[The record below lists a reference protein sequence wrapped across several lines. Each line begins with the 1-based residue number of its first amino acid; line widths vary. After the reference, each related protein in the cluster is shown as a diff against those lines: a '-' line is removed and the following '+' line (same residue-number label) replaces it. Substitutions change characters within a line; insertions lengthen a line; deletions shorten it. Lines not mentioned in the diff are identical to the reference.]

1 MGHVAGDEQKSYYDN
16 TPFESLNF
24 EYNIRGWLKG
34 INKNYA
40 NANTNSSWFG
50 MELSYDWGFDNNQFN
65 GNIAGA
71 KWRSKGDGE
80 QRAFGYGY
88 DAANRLL
95 YADFTQNNGGWN
107 QTAGINFSVKMGDG
121 LNHYSAY
128 DANGNIK
135 QMQQWGVKLN
145 NSVQI
150 DNLTYDYFNSSNK
163 LKSVYDAANDAD
175 TKLGDFRTSSNSINS
190 GALNASSKIDYSY
203 DTNGNLTEDK
213 NKDISSIIY
222 NHLNLPY
229 LITVNGK
236 GTIQYIYDAA
246 GNKLEKRT
254 QENSPQNKNTKTTY
268 INGYVYQND
277 SLQFL
282 SHEEGRIRYKQP
294 SNEFV
299 YDYFIKDH
307 LGNTRMVLTEEQQV
321 DAYPVASLET
331 NTINSEKLYYNIPD
345 DASTRINKNTI
356 AGYPTDSYT
365 NPNDFIQKLN
375 GNGTKVGTSI
385 TLKVMAGDSYNLR
398 ANSWYRLNGASPSGP
413 VDPFGTILS
422 SLISGVSL
430 ASKGKATVAAM
441 SGSGVLNP
449 AVLSFTQSQTVAQG
463 KPKAYLNWI
472 LLDEQLKYVG
482 GGFDQVG
489 SDDELKT
496 HARTGLPV
504 TKNGYLYIYVSNETP
519 NVDVFF
525 DNVQVT
531 HVRGP
536 LLEETHYYPFG
547 LTMAGI
553 SSKAAGKLQNKI
565 KFNSGNEL
573 QSGEFSDAS
582 GLELYDAVHRRYDQQ
597 LGRFNQIDALAD
609 ISLYQS
615 PYNFGSNNPIR
626 INDPLGLTDNM
637 PVGKT
642 KSGETIYG
650 NDDPNAVISNV
661 TVVGHRKRNPT
672 PFYFSTMTKSQTLVA
687 NRNEATFWDRYLNH
701 KPLSQPG
708 DLDSYTSKLSMYQK
722 WSRED
727 EAYRKA
733 QLWLA
738 AVIIST
744 PAITAYPALFSI
756 SLDMAGTKAAVS
768 ILAQGIIKG
777 VRNID
782 LLGVGA
788 DAIAAP
794 GLNGIMSGSLNY
806 TPFSRTQHLKF
817 GWEKTGSEFFTDFS
831 AGLSGGIIGDA
842 TWKPLQSLL
851 KNGTEKSVL
860 FISTQSGLSVATQ
873 AVPSVLNQQ

>member
-1 MGHVAGDEQKSYYDN
+1 
-16 TPFESLNF
+16 
-24 EYNIRGWLKG
+24 
-34 INKNYA
+34 
-40 NANTNSSWFG
+40 
-50 MELSYDWGFDNNQFN
+50 
-65 GNIAGA
+65 
-71 KWRSKGDGE
+71 
-80 QRAFGYGY
+80 
-88 DAANRLL
+88 
-95 YADFTQNNGGWN
+95 
-107 QTAGINFSVKMGDG
+107 
-121 LNHYSAY
+121 
-128 DANGNIK
+128 
-135 QMQQWGVKLN
+135 
-145 NSVQI
+145 
-150 DNLTYDYFNSSNK
+150 
-163 LKSVYDAANDAD
+163 
-175 TKLGDFRTSSNSINS
+175 
-190 GALNASSKIDYSY
+190 
-203 DTNGNLTEDK
+203 
-213 NKDISSIIY
+213 
-222 NHLNLPY
+222 
-229 LITVNGK
+229 
-236 GTIQYIYDAA
+236 
-246 GNKLEKRT
+246 
-254 QENSPQNKNTKTTY
+254 
-268 INGYVYQND
+268 
-277 SLQFL
+277 
-282 SHEEGRIRYKQP
+282 
-294 SNEFV
+294 
-299 YDYFIKDH
+299 
-307 LGNTRMVLTEEQQV
+307 
-321 DAYPVASLET
+321 
-331 NTINSEKLYYNIPD
+331 
-345 DASTRINKNTI
+345 
-356 AGYPTDSYT
+356 
-365 NPNDFIQKLN
+365 
-375 GNGTKVGTSI
+375 
-385 TLKVMAGDSYNLR
+385 
-398 ANSWYRLNGASPSGP
+398 
-413 VDPFGTILS
+413 
-422 SLISGVSL
+422 
-430 ASKGKATVAAM
+430 
-441 SGSGVLNP
+441 
-449 AVLSFTQSQTVAQG
+449 
-463 KPKAYLNWI
+463 
-472 LLDEQLKYVG
+472 
-482 GGFDQVG
+482 
-489 SDDELKT
+489 
-496 HARTGLPV
+496 
-504 TKNGYLYIYVSNETP
+504 
-519 NVDVFF
+519 
-525 DNVQVT
+525 
-531 HVRGP
+531 
-536 LLEETHYYPFG
+536 
-547 LTMAGI
+547 MAGI